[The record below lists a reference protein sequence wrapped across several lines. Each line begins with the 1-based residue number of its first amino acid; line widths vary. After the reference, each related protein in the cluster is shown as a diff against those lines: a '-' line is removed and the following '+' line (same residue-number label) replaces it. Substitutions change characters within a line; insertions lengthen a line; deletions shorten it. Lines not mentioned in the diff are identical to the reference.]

1 MICPGNNVECDNPGC
16 RRGGC
21 QGRKPVLPLFR
32 VLEMTDMEALTQKA
46 RLASLV
52 AAEQSTPAASR

>member
-32 VLEMTDMEALTQKA
+32 VLEMTDMEALTHKA

-52 AAEQSTPAASR
+52 AAEPATPPASR

>member
-32 VLEMTDMEALTQKA
+32 VLEMTDMEALTYKA

-52 AAEQSTPAASR
+52 AEQATSAASR

>member
-21 QGRKPVLPLFR
+21 QGRRPVLPLFR
-32 VLEMTDMEALTQKA
+32 VLEMTDMEALTQ
-46 RLASLV
+46 
-52 AAEQSTPAASR
+52 